1 MMILNQKRTHTAVAF
16 YNGADALHAN
26 AVSRFMRYRNAVF
39 KWNMIPT
46 GVFYLQKESAI
57 PVIKL
62 HINNTGFLCG
72 GKGLTGVERI
82 FQCIREQHTQIT
94 V

>member
-1 MMILNQKRTHTAVAF
+1 MILNQKRTHTTVAF
-16 YNGADALHAN
+16 HNRTNTLHAN
-26 AVSRFMRYRNAVF
+26 AVSRFMRYRNAIF

-62 HINNTGFLCG
+62 HINDTAFLG
-72 GKGLTGVERI
+72 GGEWLTGVERI
-82 FQCIREQHTQIT
+82 FQCIREQHAQIA